1 MASLVLFAF
10 FFSSPAFGSTQSMP
24 VQLQEMAEQSQVQA
38 RETVPPAEKKVVQ
51 PESASPSANDFVVLF
66 VVNTALLGLVA
77 LVFWFVLFRASAN
90 GLPLLALNKRLLK
103 AGIAMMLTG
112 PILGSIEPYQTLW
125 LPIGMNIL
133 FALGWVLTGA
143 TFRPRKS
150 YSRGA
155 LLAAITYLIGGL
167 IWVFSFSIV
176 IGESTEKILTQD
188 LFGLILVSIFWP
200 IHMAAWLGLFGL
212 SFR

>member
-1 MASLVLFAF
+1 
-10 FFSSPAFGSTQSMP
+10 MP

-133 FALGWVLTGA
+133 
-143 TFRPRKS
+143 
-150 YSRGA
+150 SRLDG
-155 LLAAITYLIGGL
+155 Y
-167 IWVFSFSIV
+167 
-176 IGESTEKILTQD
+176 
-188 LFGLILVSIFWP
+188 
-200 IHMAAWLGLFGL
+200 
-212 SFR
+212 